1 LGPGKNAGMLSASSR
16 PEPVMSTALSDR
28 TADLPGLL
36 PRHLAIAILVAVATL
51 FASNHVAARL
61 AFDEGTGLLLAVLVR
76 SATALAVL
84 VVLFLWQRK
93 RISFPAG
100 AGRWQLLAGLM
111 VAIQSLCLYAAVAR
125 IPVVV
130 ALLLMNT
137 FPIQLALLTWA
148 LGGPRPTLRAA
159 LIMTAILV
167 GLVVVLDI
175 PAWLAA
181 PEALG
186 PEWLQG
192 IAFGLGAAAA
202 FSVALWTTEH
212 HLGEVGSTLR
222 SLLTMLTVLVLM
234 IVAGVLQLV
243 PGGMAMPATPAGW
256 GALAA
261 LALLYSV
268 AFSVLFISVPRLE
281 MARNAPVMNVE
292 PVASLL
298 LGYLV
303 LGQMLSGTQLVG
315 GAIVL
320 GGIVALSLSPR

>member
-1 LGPGKNAGMLSASSR
+1 MPSTSLQNNA
-16 PEPVMSTALSDR
+16 
-28 TADLPGLL
+28 LL
-36 PRHLAIAILVAVATL
+36 PRHIAIALLAAVATL

-61 AFDEGTGLLLAVLVR
+61 AFDEGTGVLLAVLVR

-84 VVLFLWQRK
+84 VALLVWQRK
-93 RISFPAG
+93 TLRFPPG
-100 AGRWQLLAGLM
+100 AERWQLLAGLM
-111 VAIQSLCLYAAVAR
+111 VAIQSLCLYSAVAR

-159 LIMTAILV
+159 LIMAVILA
-167 GLVVVLDI
+167 GLVVVLDV
-175 PAWLAA
+175 PAWLTS

-186 PEWLQG
+186 PDWLPG

-202 FSVALWTTEH
+202 FSVALWTTER
-212 HLGEVGSTLR
+212 HLAAVGSTLR

-234 IVAGVLQLV
+234 VVAGALQLV
-243 PGGMAMPATPAGW
+243 PGGMALPASPVGW

-261 LALLYSV
+261 LALFYSV

-303 LGQMLSGTQLVG
+303 LGQLLSGIQLIG

>member
-1 LGPGKNAGMLSASSR
+1 MTTDTATLGAA
-16 PEPVMSTALSDR
+16 A
-28 TADLPGLL
+28 LL
-36 PRHLAIAILVAVATL
+36 PRHLAVLLLASVATL
-51 FASNHVAARL
+51 FAGNHVAARL

-76 SATALAVL
+76 SAVALSVLAVL
-84 VVLFLWQRK
+84 FLLQRK
-93 RISFPAG
+93 RFAFPND

-111 VAIQSLCLYAAVAR
+111 VAIQSLCLYSAVAR

-159 LIMTAILV
+159 LIMAAILV
-167 GLVVVLDI
+167 GLVVVLDV
-175 PAWLAA
+175 PAWLAS

-186 PEWLQG
+186 PDWLPG
-192 IAFGLGAAAA
+192 VAFGLGAAAA
-202 FSVALWTTEH
+202 FSCALWITEH

-222 SLLTMLTVLVLM
+222 SLLTMLTVFVVM
-234 IVAGVLQLV
+234 IVAGTLQLV
-243 PGGMAMPATPAGW
+243 PGGMALPASSTGW
-256 GALAA
+256 GALVA

-303 LGQMLSGTQLVG
+303 LGQMLSATQLVG

-320 GGIVALSLSPR
+320 GGIVVLSLSPR

>member
-1 LGPGKNAGMLSASSR
+1 MPSTSLQNNA
-16 PEPVMSTALSDR
+16 
-28 TADLPGLL
+28 LL
-36 PRHLAIAILVAVATL
+36 PRHIAIALLAAVATL

-61 AFDEGTGLLLAVLVR
+61 AFDEGTGVLLAVLVR

-84 VVLFLWQRK
+84 VALLVWQRK
-93 RISFPAG
+93 TLRFPPG

-111 VAIQSLCLYAAVAR
+111 VAIQSLCLYSAVAR

-159 LIMTAILV
+159 LIMAVILA
-167 GLVVVLDI
+167 GLVVVLDV
-175 PAWLAA
+175 PAWLTS

-186 PEWLQG
+186 PDWLPG

-202 FSVALWTTEH
+202 FSVALWTTER
-212 HLGEVGSTLR
+212 HLAAVGSTLR

-234 IVAGVLQLV
+234 VVAGALQLV
-243 PGGMAMPATPAGW
+243 PGGMALPASPVGW

-261 LALLYSV
+261 LALFYSV

-303 LGQMLSGTQLVG
+303 LGQLLSGIQLIG

>member
-1 LGPGKNAGMLSASSR
+1 MPAPSSR
-16 PEPVMSTALSDR
+16 SPILM
-28 TADLPGLL
+28 
-36 PRHLAIAILVAVATL
+36 PRHVAIAILVTVATL

-61 AFDEGTGLLLAVLVR
+61 AFDEGTGLLLAVLAR
-76 SATALAVL
+76 SSMALAVL
-84 VVLFLWQRK
+84 VVLFLLQRK
-93 RISFPAG
+93 RFVFPAG
-100 AGRWQLLAGLM
+100 AGRWQLMAGLM
-111 VAIQSLCLYAAVAR
+111 VAVQSLCLYSAVAR

-159 LIMTAILV
+159 LIMAAILV
-167 GLVVVLDI
+167 GLVVVLDV
-175 PAWLAA
+175 PAWLAS

-186 PEWLQG
+186 SEWLPG
-192 IAFGLGAAAA
+192 VAFGLGAATA
-202 FSVALWTTEH
+202 FACALWITEH
-212 HLGEVGSTLR
+212 HLSEVGSTLR
-222 SLLTMLTVLVLM
+222 SLLTMLTVLVVMLM
-234 IVAGVLQLV
+234 AGALQLV
-243 PGGMAMPATPAGW
+243 PGGMALPASPTGW
-256 GALAA
+256 GALVA

-320 GGIVALSLSPR
+320 GGIVVLSLSPR

>member
-1 LGPGKNAGMLSASSR
+1 MSTNTAALGSAS
-16 PEPVMSTALSDR
+16 
-28 TADLPGLL
+28 LL
-36 PRHLAIAILVAVATL
+36 PRHFAVLLLASVATL
-51 FASNHVAARL
+51 FAGNHVAARL

-76 SATALAVL
+76 SAVALSVLAVL
-84 VVLFLWQRK
+84 FLLQRK
-93 RISFPAG
+93 RFSFPAG

-111 VAIQSLCLYAAVAR
+111 VAIQSLCLYSAVAR

-137 FPIQLALLTWA
+137 FPIQLALLTWV

-159 LIMTAILV
+159 LIMAVILV
-167 GLVVVLDI
+167 GLVVVLDV
-175 PAWLAA
+175 PAWLAT

-186 PEWLQG
+186 PDWLPG
-192 IAFGLGAAAA
+192 VAFGLGAAAA
-202 FSVALWTTEH
+202 FSCALWITEH
-212 HLGEVGSTLR
+212 HLSGVGSTLR
-222 SLLTMLTVLVLM
+222 SLLTMLTVLVVM
-234 IVAGVLQLV
+234 VAAGALQLV
-243 PGGMAMPATPAGW
+243 PGGMALPASPTGW

-303 LGQMLSGTQLVG
+303 LGQMLSGMQLIG

-320 GGIVALSLSPR
+320 GGIVVLSLSPR

>member
-1 LGPGKNAGMLSASSR
+1 MTTDTAVLGSAS
-16 PEPVMSTALSDR
+16 
-28 TADLPGLL
+28 LL
-36 PRHLAIAILVAVATL
+36 PRHFAVLLLASVATL
-51 FASNHVAARL
+51 FAGNHVAARL

-76 SATALAVL
+76 SAVALSVLAVL
-84 VVLFLWQRK
+84 FLLQRK
-93 RISFPAG
+93 RFAFPAG

-111 VAIQSLCLYAAVAR
+111 VAIQSLCLYSAVAR

-159 LIMTAILV
+159 LIMAAILV
-167 GLVVVLDI
+167 GLVVVLDV
-175 PAWLAA
+175 PAWLAS
-181 PEALG
+181 PESLG
-186 PEWLQG
+186 PDWLPG
-192 IAFGLGAAAA
+192 VAFGLGAAAA
-202 FSVALWTTEH
+202 FSGALWITEH

-222 SLLTMLTVLVLM
+222 SLLTMLTVLVVM
-234 IVAGVLQLV
+234 VVAGALHLV
-243 PGGMAMPATPAGW
+243 PGGMALPASGTGW

-303 LGQMLSGTQLVG
+303 LGQMLSGTQLIG

-320 GGIVALSLSPR
+320 GGIVVLSLSPR